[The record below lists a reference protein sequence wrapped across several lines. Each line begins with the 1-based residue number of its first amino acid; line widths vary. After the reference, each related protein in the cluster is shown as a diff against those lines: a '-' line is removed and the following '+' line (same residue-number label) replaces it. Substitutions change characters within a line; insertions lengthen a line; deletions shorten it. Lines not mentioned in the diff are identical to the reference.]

1 MPRIEP
7 TARIAKGGAI
17 RAAASISIAP
27 APNISASRSEI
38 CSVHSPEAHSD
49 QLRPSED
56 LFRLSYIAVLRS
68 VARDR
73 PPPGR
78 AKGAGCAARVEWS
91 ADLPPRVR
99 HAPPARGSG

>member
-7 TARIAKGGAI
+7 TARIANGGAM

-38 CSVHSPEAHSD
+38 CSDHSPDAQSD

-56 LFRLSYIAVLRS
+56 LFLFSYMGFSVQSHSTGQRRERRKAPVAPLGLSSPPLFPAACGIRGGLRS
-68 VARDR
+68 
-73 PPPGR
+73 
-78 AKGAGCAARVEWS
+78 W
-91 ADLPPRVR
+91 
-99 HAPPARGSG
+99 